1 MGVEQGMR
9 YGEREKSILLVED
22 DEDLGALM
30 RDGLER
36 DGLQVRWCRDGT
48 EAKQWLTGS
57 RGGTGG
63 FDLAVLDLMLP
74 GADGLELL
82 RIIRQAGG
90 LPVLMVSCRGEETDK
105 IVGLRMGADDYLAKP
120 FGLGEFSARVNAM
133 LRRYLDFG
141 APQQPNP
148 WLEQH
153 GIRLNT
159 ETYEVFVGGSEVAL
173 TAKEFEILKVLMSQP
188 KRVFSKAQL
197 FRAVWQQAYLYD
209 ENTVMVHIR
218 RLRSKIE
225 PEPSQPQ
232 YIQTVWGIG
241 YKLGGCGEGPRV

>member
-1 MGVEQGMR
+1 MR
-9 YGEREKSILLVED
+9 YGEREKRILLVED
-22 DEDLGALM
+22 DGDLGALM

-36 DGLQVRWCRDGT
+36 DGLHVDWCLDGT
-48 EAKQWLTGS
+48 GAAKRLAGE
-57 RGGTGG
+57 GGTPGG
-63 FDLAVLDLMLP
+63 YDLAVLDLMLP
-74 GADGLELL
+74 GTDGLELL
-82 RIIRQAGG
+82 RLIRQAGS

-141 APQQPNP
+141 ARQGETP
-148 WLEQH
+148 WLEQQ

-159 ETYEVFVGGSEVAL
+159 ETYEVYVGDREAGL
-173 TAKEFEILKVLMSQP
+173 TGKEFEILKVFLRQP
-188 KRVFSKAQL
+188 GRVFSKAQL
-197 FRAVWQQAYLYD
+197 FRAVWQQDYLYD

-218 RLRSKIE
+218 RLRAKIE
-225 PEPSQPQ
+225 PEPSRPQ

-241 YKLGGCGEGPRV
+241 YKLGSCGEGGRT

>member
-1 MGVEQGMR
+1 MGVNKEMRQGEQL
-9 YGEREKSILLVED
+9 KSILLVED
-22 DEDLGALM
+22 DMDLGELL
-30 RDGLER
+30 RDCMER
-36 DGLQVRWCRDGT
+36 DGLQVVWCRDGI
-48 EAKQWLTGS
+48 EARERLT
-57 RGGTGG
+57 RGAADGY
-63 FDLAVLDLMLP
+63 DLAVLDLMLP

-82 RIIRQAGG
+82 RLIRQAGS
-90 LPVLMVSCRGEETDK
+90 LPVLMISCRGEETDK

-120 FGLGEFSARVNAM
+120 FGLGEFAARVHAM

-148 WLEQH
+148 WLEQR

-159 ETYEVFVGGSEVAL
+159 ETYEVYVGGREVAL
-173 TAKEFEILKVLMSQP
+173 TGKEFELLKVFLAQP
-188 KRVFSKAQL
+188 KRVYSKAQL
-197 FRAVWQQAYLYD
+197 FRAVWQQEYLYD

-225 PEPSQPQ
+225 PEPSQPR

-241 YKLGGCGEGPRV
+241 YKLGGCGEGEGA